1 MELKTKRSLFPASV
15 PAGALM
21 QGAPSSLVRN
31 LFALA
36 MLLGIGTLSQAQSPD
51 RSPTWVEQRVQE
63 MQPKP
68 VERRLDEIGWAKN
81 IRVALD
87 LAKKH
92 HRPVFLFTHDGR
104 INTGRC

>member
-1 MELKTKRSLFPASV
+1 MELKTKRSISPASV
-15 PAGALM
+15 RAGALER
-21 QGAPSSLVRN
+21 GAPSTFIRN
-31 LFALA
+31 LFTLA
-36 MLLGIGTLSQAQSPD
+36 MLLGIGTLSQAQDPD
-51 RSPTWVEQRVQE
+51 RSPAWVEQRVQE
-63 MQPKP
+63 MQPKAE
-68 VERRLDEIGWAKN
+68 ERRLDEIGWAKD